1 MSYNYHKTSKGL
13 DVLRDFAKI
22 DTFLTVVK
30 EKSFSKASK
39 RLGISQPA
47 VTQQMKLLESY
58 LDTQVLDR
66 KKNGIKLTKAGEE
79 FYKVALKLEKYVESA
94 EKEIIKIINKKMVFV
109 IGASFMIGNYILP
122 EFLTQIQ
129 HAIKNDTMVK
139 VNDSEA
145 ITEELLN
152 KKVDLALLES
162 PVFQDGITYREWM
175 EDELVLVS
183 KTVLPKY
190 VRKEDLNSFSW
201 ICREDES
208 HTRQIILKEFH
219 KIGVDCQSF
228 NLRSVV
234 TSSTAVKQTVLK
246 SSTDGEEPIVS
257 IISKHMIVDEVEK
270 GELFFARVKGVK
282 LTRTLYIAYLKDRK
296 QDPFMDSAINYIISK
311 RKV

>member
-1 MSYNYHKTSKGL
+1 MLK
-13 DVLRDFAKI
+13 DFAKI
-22 DTFLTVVK
+22 DTFLTVVR

-47 VTQQMKLLESY
+47 VTQQMKLLENY
-58 LDTQVLDR
+58 LDTQILDR
-66 KKNGIKLTKAGEE
+66 KKNGIRLTKEGEE

-94 EKEIIKIINKKMVFV
+94 EKEIIKIINKKVVFV

-139 VNDSEA
+139 VSDSDS

-152 KKVDLALLES
+152 KKVDLALIES
-162 PVFQDGITYREWM
+162 PVFHDGIIYREWM

-183 KTVLPKY
+183 RTVLPKY
-190 VRKEDLNSFSW
+190 VKKEDMSSFFW
-201 ICREDES
+201 ICREDSS
-208 HTRQIILKEFH
+208 HTRQIILKEFE
-219 KIGVDCQSF
+219 KIGIDCQSF
-228 NLRSVV
+228 DLRSVV

-246 SSTDGEEPIVS
+246 SSTNDERPIVS
-257 IISKHMIVDEVEK
+257 IISQHMIVDEIER
-270 GELFFARVKGVK
+270 GELFVARIKGAK
-282 LTRTLYIAYLKDRK
+282 PTRTLYIAYLKDRR